1 MEYIVGTQ
9 QSSTNVWT
17 GTSLD
22 MQCLNS
28 TLYVG
33 KVIIYHLPYNG
44 NTSPAT
50 LNLTL
55 ADNSTTGPINV
66 KYLSGTNVTNEFSAG
81 YDIFMIYDGTQWK
94 TSASGTAKRSL
105 SIPFAKVDSTS
116 TATAYTATVPGIT
129 ELVDGTCVMLEN
141 GVVTSAAGF
150 TLNINGLGA
159 KPVFNNLTAATRDTT
174 IFNVNYTMLFVY
186 DSNRVVDGVTGA
198 WCCYRGY
205 DANTNTIGYQLR
217 SNSYSKAM
225 TDITYRYRLL
235 FSSADNS
242 KWVPANTSTST
253 NATSSRAVCQ
263 TPINPFGEIVY
274 YSTTA
279 SVAAGS
285 RPSATNLW
293 QQYTL
298 SLGYSFNR
306 TGAALELTSWK
317 PVYVKCA
324 PQANGSAIMDATT
337 PYVQDLPTTDDGKI
351 YIFLGVAYN
360 ATSIELLMNHPV
372 FYYKDGA
379 IRQWSNAYIPAAVQS
394 NWNETDTSSAA
405 YIQNKPTIPDDS
417 NLVHTSGNEP
427 IGGQKTFSSTIVAN
441 GGIDVGQGTVSSE
454 DSQDFSYITTGGGDT
469 LQDALDAK
477 QQADFYIV
485 NFTENN
491 DIFTADKTFDQIIEA
506 VEDNKVILGKWTYI
520 EEGESFTTTYANVF
534 ASDSDAF
541 IMFTNLSGLTGKE
554 LDSITIYSN
563 NTVERT
569 YCILAEN
576 DVYFIKQDT
585 LVSGTNIKTVNN
597 ISLLGSGNVS
607 VGTITGITM
616 NGSSKGTSG
625 VVDLGTVLTAH
636 QDISG
641 KADINSPA
649 LTGTPTAPTAAA
661 GTNTTQIATTAFVQ
675 SAIPSL
681 SKGSATGG
689 GNAVTDI
696 NVSGH
701 TITPVKGATYTTSSD
716 VNSLIATA
724 ISDITSF
731 DYQVVQT
738 LPATGVKGTIYLVLD
753 SDGSGNDIYKE
764 YIYVNN
770 SWELLG
776 HRVGLKVIEATATV
790 RSNNT
795 VYDLTVQS
803 GTLYS
808 AIQTAVA
815 AGQVPVVKCSL
826 SAHTTS
832 FESVAFPGTNIY
844 TGSYTTSNTF
854 FNMSVTSSA
863 ATITA
868 IDDNAVHRTGNENIA
883 GNKTFNDYIRV
894 NEWANIYNLEY
905 NESLDDVLALKSNV
919 IPIIDLTA

>member
-1 MEYIVGTQ
+1 MPNLKKIKINNSNIFDIFNTDNLQAGTNIGIVEYDDGSVDLSTLTYGVEYIQGTQ
-9 QSSTNVWT
+9 SSATNVWL
-17 GTSLD
+17 GTSTDLG
-22 MQCLNS
+22 CNNG
-28 TLYVG
+28 TLYNG

-94 TSASGTAKRSL
+94 TSASGTSKRSL

-116 TATAYTATVPGIT
+116 TETAYTATVPGIT
-129 ELVDGTCVMLEN
+129 ELVDGTCIMLEN

-150 TLNINGLGA
+150 TININGLGA
-159 KPVFNNLTAATRDTT
+159 KPVFNNLTANTRDTT
-174 IFNVNYTMLFVY
+174 IFNVSYTMLFVY
-186 DSNRVVDGVTGA
+186 DSNRVVDSITGA

-253 NATSSRAVCQ
+253 NATSSRTVCQ

-306 TGAALELTSWK
+306 TGAALTLTSWK

-324 PQANGSAIMDATT
+324 PQADGSAIMDATT

-405 YIQNKPTIPDDS
+405 YIQNKPSIPAD
-417 NLVHTSGNEP
+417 NTLVHTSGNES

-477 QQADFYIV
+477 LDAFVIKATSQGTQSGR
-485 NFTENN
+485 
-491 DIFTADKTFDQIIEA
+491 IFFNVDKTFDEIVTAYNASKPIFFVGLYGDLYVLWLYYENDGYFDFYCVGA
-506 VEDNKVILGKWTYI
+506 ED
-520 EEGESFTTTYANVF
+520 
-534 ASDSDAF
+534 
-541 IMFTNLSGLTGKE
+541 
-554 LDSITIYSN
+554 LDSTTRDTNFKLVVARIKLYVDN
-563 NTVERT
+563 NTTKAYLYNGEFDMSL
-569 YCILAEN
+569 YAKLA
-576 DVYFIKQDT
+576 
-585 LVSGTNIKTVNN
+585 
-597 ISLLGSGNVS
+597 
-607 VGTITGITM
+607 
-616 NGSSKGTSG
+616 
-625 VVDLGTVLTAH
+625 
-636 QDISG
+636 
-641 KADINSPA
+641 SPTF
-649 LTGTPTAPTAAA
+649 TGTPAAPTAAA

-832 FESVAFPGTNIY
+832 FESVAIPGTNIY

-868 IDDNAVHRTGNENIA
+868 IDNNAVHRTGNESIA
-883 GNKTFNDYIRV
+883 GNKTFTNNITAGNNLIVTD
-894 NEWANIYNLEY
+894 WDNIYSSANDETLE
-905 NESLDDVLALKSNV
+905 DVLARKANA
-919 IPIIDLTA
+919 IPIIDLT